1 MTIIN
6 FIVLI
11 LAIIGVY
18 HIIEHIRYSYFI
30 KQNKQFLK
38 DFFNEYDK
46 KNNNKTIQ

>member
-18 HIIEHIRYSYFI
+18 HIIEDILYKHFI
-30 KQNKQFLK
+30 KQNKQFLDDFK
-38 DFFNEYDK
+38 DEYNK
-46 KNNNKTIQ
+46 RNNNKTMQ